1 MDEGLNRLDERRL
14 EARLNRPARVWL
26 ETVSPVPGE
35 DETAEVLECMTV
47 DMSTNGMQLE
57 TDQPLLID
65 SILPI
70 YVETMDGKQY
80 CLTGEV
86 RWVRPAS
93 PAGRYLLGFHLYESE
108 QTSILEWKQ
117 YIASLL

>member
-1 MDEGLNRLDERRL
+1 MDEARNKLDERRM

-26 ETVSPVPGE
+26 ETLSPVPGE
-35 DETAEVLECMTV
+35 DGEAEILECTTV
-47 DMSTNGMQLE
+47 DMSANGMQLE
-57 TDQPLLID
+57 TSQPLLVD

-70 YVETMDGKQY
+70 YVETYDGTQY

-86 RWVRPAS
+86 RWVRPVEQE
-93 PAGRYLLGFHLYESE
+93 GRYLLGFHLYESE

>member
-14 EARLNRPARVWL
+14 ESRLNRPARVWL

-35 DETAEVLECMTV
+35 DEYIEVLECTTV
-47 DMSTNGMQLE
+47 EMSANGMQLE
-57 TDQPLLID
+57 TVQPLLVD

-86 RWVRPAS
+86 RWVRPVAG
-93 PAGRYLLGFHLYESE
+93 GRYLLGFHLYESE